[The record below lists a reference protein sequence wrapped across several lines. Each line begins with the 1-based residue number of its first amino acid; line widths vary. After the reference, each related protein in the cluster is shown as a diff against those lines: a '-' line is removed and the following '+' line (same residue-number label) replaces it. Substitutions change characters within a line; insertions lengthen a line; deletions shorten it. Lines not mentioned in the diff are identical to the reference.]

1 MIIYEKTKRFKK
13 RWQNLLRFKTDILRF
28 RFAAEGLAFGS
39 TFFTQFYF
47 RFIKNVAINTIIK
60 MKADIPE
67 GNYCSFKCYI
77 NHSDFLSFAHET
89 ERRITE
95 KFPNIRDL

>member
-39 TFFTQFYF
+39 TSASDLTLVFLLPPTLFCERFVPEELLAVKRALLPFFWRSIQCLNLLHQF
-47 RFIKNVAINTIIK
+47 T
-60 MKADIPE
+60 
-67 GNYCSFKCYI
+67 
-77 NHSDFLSFAHET
+77 L
-89 ERRITE
+89 
-95 KFPNIRDL
+95 NILQHIS

>member
-39 TFFTQFYF
+39 TSASDLTLVFLLPPTLFCERFVPEELLAVKRALLPFF
-47 RFIKNVAINTIIK
+47 
-60 MKADIPE
+60 
-67 GNYCSFKCYI
+67 
-77 NHSDFLSFAHET
+77 
-89 ERRITE
+89 
-95 KFPNIRDL
+95 